1 MLFSVVLV
9 SVTVV
14 DDVGTGATRLGRLLS
29 CMDCIDSS
37 AEHATPLFVLL
48 MILRI
53 EDNACV
59 ACPKPPFRLH
69 KRVNQQVVE
78 EHFSDSRRVGYNCIR
93 SFKRFAIVP
102 SSVNKFS
109 LLSSL
114 SELTCSLTMCRRNCL
129 FNFSSLFTIFAT
141 LEGLE
146 LMTLMKL

>member
-1 MLFSVVLV
+1 MVLFSVVLV

-14 DDVGTGATRLGRLLS
+14 EDVGTGGTRLGRLLPCG
-29 CMDCIDSS
+29 CMDCMDCMV
-37 AEHATPLFVLL
+37 ERATPLFVLL

-59 ACPKPPFRLH
+59 ACPKPPSRLH
-69 KRVNQQVVE
+69 KRVNQQVVV
-78 EHFSDSRRVGYNCIR
+78 EHFSDSRSVGYNCIR

-102 SSVNKFS
+102 SSANKLS

-129 FNFSSLFTIFAT
+129 FNVSASP
-141 LEGLE
+141 
-146 LMTLMKL
+146 